1 MDNGIIAYGQSSIDP
16 KNINRSDYLNTL
28 AVEAL
33 RVGLLTDA
41 DITRL
46 QNGLMQ
52 TLSEVIGY
60 SSENHSTSVMADTAR
75 EFSKSILYN
84 VDTYLLT
91 LPDYAS
97 AIEEMKTHGMSD
109 MYGRGYLINKKR
121 FENAK
126 VLYARVRYTRL
137 HGGSKD
143 YNKLIDVNMKK
154 YLEMYDPRFNA
165 HSRLYVMLSEYGIR
179 GKYSMDQLPALM
191 KQLIDINSGHA
202 ADVTIEA
209 DGAGE

>member
-1 MDNGIIAYGQSSIDP
+1 MDNGVISYNQNAIDP
-16 KNINRSDYLNTL
+16 KNIVKSDYLNTL
-28 AVEAL
+28 AAEAL
-33 RVGLLTDA
+33 RTGLLA
-41 DITRL
+41 ESDISKL

-60 SSENHSTSVMADTAR
+60 KSENHSTSVMIDTAR

-97 AIEEMKTHGMSD
+97 AIAEMKNRSMSD
-109 MYGRGYLINKKR
+109 MYGHGYLINKKR
-121 FENAK
+121 FENVK

-137 HGGSKD
+137 RDGTKE
-143 YNKLIDVNMKK
+143 YNKLIDVNMKN
-154 YLEMYDPRFNA
+154 YLETYDARFNA

-179 GKYSMDQLPALM
+179 GKYTMDMLPSLM
-191 KQLIDINSGHA
+191 AQLIDINTGRK
-202 ADVTIEA
+202 ADVMIEA
-209 DGAGE
+209 DGGEE